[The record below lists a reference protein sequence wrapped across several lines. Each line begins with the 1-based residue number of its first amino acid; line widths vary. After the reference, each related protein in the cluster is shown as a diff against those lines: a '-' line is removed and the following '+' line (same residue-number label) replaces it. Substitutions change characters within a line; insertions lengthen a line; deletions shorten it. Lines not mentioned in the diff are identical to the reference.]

1 MSSRLI
7 SLFLARVLIGSVL
20 IGSVLIGLVVPA
32 TGSATP
38 SPPTPS
44 SSPPALGTQ
53 ISALITSTT
62 NEWALHQTPEGWLI
76 DPVLGR
82 ATSSYGLAMTGQ
94 SMVALGVSENDAA
107 LVEDGLRAEL
117 AEVAQPD
124 GGGFELLALSEAF
137 AWNDQHLASMPAWVA
152 ARGTIASFIT
162 SHAPLV
168 SDAGPCYTDDR
179 CYDNLKLVAAI
190 AELSLLQTGLP
201 DPTLGSPAAIRA
213 KALALLAQAAKNA
226 GSDAQR
232 VGDSPFHNAGIL
244 SDPGRDPLAYHALST
259 LMLGQAVQSLGA
271 SAPAAVIAAF
281 SRCARALIA
290 LMAPDGDVAYIGR
303 GQGQVWT
310 VAASIDALS
319 IAALM
324 THSATWKG
332 RYLAGAALELSRLH
346 RLYPPRGWGLP
357 LVPRLAGD
365 EAGQAPNVQAPS
377 QTPNYLGIDGYA
389 NTVQYNGLSLWAL
402 SEAAHLL
409 SLIPSTVYQAL
420 PSTEKGAFLDPSH
433 TRFATVT
440 NGNLWYAVHGA
451 DSDHADAR
459 YGFGLISVERNT
471 AQGWRAVLPYP
482 PLTSSLT
489 STPNTGGPTSICGG
503 RRNGQGGG
511 RGNGRTGGRK
521 DELTGR
527 TLYPLKTRIAASANG
542 EVTIHAGWSATKGK
556 APSSKLDTTWSYRP
570 TSSGDGI
577 ALSFHTRARCAYQF
591 PIWYQAN
598 SEIKESKTGLTITE
612 PKGNGGGL
620 TITEPHGSSPSGPS
634 QSYDF
639 NTKVAFRISSF
650 PVSSESYHSAYAE
663 NLGSII
669 ITIPP
674 TSHPRNIIYLT
685 SFSGD

>member
-1 MSSRLI
+1 MSSRSI
-7 SLFLARVLIGSVL
+7 SLLLGA
-20 IGSVLIGLVVPA
+20 LIGLLGAVIGLAVPA

-44 SSPPALGTQ
+44 SSPPALGAQ
-53 ISALITSTT
+53 ISALVTSTT

-94 SMVALGVSENDAA
+94 SMVALGVSEDDVA

-117 AEVAQPD
+117 TEAAQPD

-137 AWNDQHLASMPAWVA
+137 AWNDQHLASMPAWIA
-152 ARGTIASFIT
+152 ARPTIAAFIT

-168 SDAGPCYTDDR
+168 SDAGPCYTDER

-201 DPTLGSPAAIRA
+201 DPTLGSPTTIRA

-226 GSDAQR
+226 GSDAR
-232 VGDSPFHNAGIL
+232 RIGNSPFHNAGIL

-281 SRCARALIA
+281 SRCARALIG

-346 RLYPPRGWGLP
+346 RLYPPVGWGLP

-365 EAGQAPNVQAPS
+365 EAGRAPSVQAPN

-409 SLIPSTVYQAL
+409 SLIPSTVYQAV
-420 PSTEKGAFLDPSH
+420 PSTEQGAFLDPSH

-440 NGNLWYAVHGA
+440 NGSLWYAVHGT

-489 STPNTGGPTSICGG
+489 STPDTGGPTSICGG
-503 RRNGQGGG
+503 RNGV
-511 RGNGRTGGRK
+511 RGNGRTSRRK

-556 APSSKLDTTWSYRP
+556 PPSSKLATTWIYRP
-570 TSSGDGI
+570 TSHGDGI
-577 ALSFHTRARCAYQF
+577 ALSFHARARCAYQF

-612 PKGNGGGL
+612 PKGNGAGAGL
-620 TITEPHGSSPSGPS
+620 TITEPHGHSPSGPS

-639 NTKVAFRISSF
+639 NTKVALHISSF

-663 NLGSII
+663 DLGSII
-669 ITIPP
+669 VTIPP
-674 TSHPRNIIYLT
+674 TPHPRKITYVT
-685 SFSGD
+685 SFSGE

>member
-1 MSSRLI
+1 MPSRFI
-7 SLFLARVLIGSVL
+7 SLLLGALIGL
-20 IGSVLIGLVVPA
+20 LGVLIGLAVPA

-38 SPPTPS
+38 SPPTPPTPP
-44 SSPPALGTQ
+44 SSPPALGAQ
-53 ISALITSTT
+53 ISALVTSTT

-94 SMVALGVSENDAA
+94 SMVALGASEGDAA

-117 AEVAQPD
+117 TEAAQPD

-137 AWNDQHLASMPAWVA
+137 AWNDQHVASMPAWIA
-152 ARGTIASFIT
+152 ARPTIAAFIT

-168 SDAGPCYTDDR
+168 SDAGPCYTDER

-201 DPTLGSPAAIRA
+201 DPTLGNPTAIRA

-226 GSDAQR
+226 GRDAR
-232 VGDSPFHNAGIL
+232 RIGDSPFRNAGIL

-281 SRCARALIA
+281 SRCARALIG

-357 LVPRLAGD
+357 LVPRLAGS
-365 EAGQAPNVQAPS
+365 EAGQAANVQAPN

-420 PSTEKGAFLDPSH
+420 PSTEPGAFLDPSH

-459 YGFGLISVERNT
+459 YGFGLISVERNS

-482 PLTSSLT
+482 PLTSSLA
-489 STPNTGGPTSICGG
+489 STADTGGPTSICGG
-503 RRNGQGGG
+503 RSGV
-511 RGNGRTGGRK
+511 RGNGRTSRRK
-521 DELTGR
+521 EELTGR
-527 TLYPLKTRIAASANG
+527 TLYPVKTRITTSANG
-542 EVTIHAGWSATKGK
+542 EVTIHAGWGAAKGK
-556 APSSKLDTTWSYRP
+556 TTRSKLDTTWIYRP

-577 ALSFHTRARCAYQF
+577 ALSFHARARCAYQF

-598 SEIKESKTGLTITE
+598 SEIKESKPGLTSSELNGSRAGLTITT
-612 PKGNGGGL
+612 PN
-620 TITEPHGSSPSGPS
+620 GPS

-639 NTKVAFRISSF
+639 NTKVAFRISSL

-663 NLGSII
+663 DLGSII

-674 TSHPRNIIYLT
+674 TSHPRKITYLT
-685 SFSGD
+685 SFNGE